1 MVMKVMWRG
10 IGLKSSRQLLV
21 TLLFHCH
28 GGKGKANEDSQ
39 GEEGERARGTSKRAN
54 REMIKGWSTY

>member
-10 IGLKSSRQLLV
+10 IGPISIRQFLV

-28 GGKGKANEDSQ
+28 GEKRKANENSQ
-39 GEEGERARGTSKRAN
+39 LGEDEGE
-54 REMIKGWSTY
+54 W